1 MQSHMEHASS
11 NGAVMTPN
19 GHIRS
24 PYMPFHGPGT
34 PYHMAMMASHAE
46 LLRYHNVSPAGGQ
59 YAGPPVSMANGHM
72 YPPQQSL
79 MYHMSYPGLPTPLP
93 EDASSCFSLPNF
105 KTPDV
110 HGCCQPAYRPCGQEL
125 ITTHVAVH

>member
-1 MQSHMEHASS
+1 MQGHMEHASS

-19 GHIRS
+19 GHIML

-46 LLRYHNVSPAGGQ
+46 LLRYHNVSPAASQ

-72 YPPQQSL
+72 YPPQQSM
-79 MYHMSYPGLPTPLP
+79 MYHMPYPGLPTPLP
-93 EDASSCFSLPNF
+93 KDICLCFGVQLF
-105 KTPDV
+105 KTAGL
-110 HGCCQPAYRPCGQEL
+110 HGG
-125 ITTHVAVH
+125 